1 MSATM
6 RDVARRSGVSVATV
20 SNVLHNTAP
29 VAEPTRLRVLEA
41 IEQLGYRQNEVARSL
56 KRQTTHTLGVSIPD
70 ALNPFHATLALEVER
85 RAHRDGFAVL
95 VAETEND
102 PETEVAQVRALV
114 GRRVDGVI
122 FPAVTAGSAIPSEL
136 LDRGIPVVVVSFE
149 GQDERLGII
158 AVDEF
163 AAMDEVVEHL
173 LSLGHRRIAFAHSG
187 QHEEQVDIRPEALR
201 AALARRGLEPVA
213 GVDAAT
219 AVCCTND
226 VVAIAL
232 LDELERR
239 GRRVPQDVSVVGFDD
254 IPLAAHRRIDLT
266 TVRQPAREMGRLA
279 AEMMLS
285 AIADRR
291 HACRARGDRDR
302 ADRARFHGPRG
313 GGGLMD
319 VRYQGVGKVFSGV
332 PALIDLD
339 LEVPD
344 GKFLALL
351 GPSGCGKTTALRI
364 LAGLEEP
371 TSRARVH
378 RRATTSPGCSRAT
391 ATWRWCSRAMRSTR
405 TRTWPKTS
413 PTRCG
418 CARSTS
424 GRARA
429 AGRARWPSCC
439 RSRRCWDGRHDSYP
453 AASDSGWRWPERSC
467 ASRGRS

>member
-1 MSATM
+1 M
-6 RDVARRSGVSVATV
+6 
-20 SNVLHNTAP
+20 
-29 VAEPTRLRVLEA
+29 
-41 IEQLGYRQNEVARSL
+41 
-56 KRQTTHTLGVSIPD
+56 
-70 ALNPFHATLALEVER
+70 
-85 RAHRDGFAVL
+85 
-95 VAETEND
+95 
-102 PETEVAQVRALV
+102 
-114 GRRVDGVI
+114 DGVI

-279 AEMMLS
+279 AEMVLS

-291 HACRARGDRDR
+291 HAAERVVIATELIVRGST
-302 ADRARFHGPRG
+302 GP
-313 GGGLMD
+313 
-319 VRYQGVGKVFSGV
+319 V
-332 PALIDLD
+332 A
-339 LEVPD
+339 E
-344 GKFLALL
+344 
-351 GPSGCGKTTALRI
+351 
-364 LAGLEEP
+364 
-371 TSRARVH
+371 
-378 RRATTSPGCSRAT
+378 
-391 ATWRWCSRAMRSTR
+391 
-405 TRTWPKTS
+405 
-413 PTRCG
+413 
-418 CARSTS
+418 
-424 GRARA
+424 A
-429 AGRARWPSCC
+429 A
-439 RSRRCWDGRHDSYP
+439 
-453 AASDSGWRWPERSC
+453 
-467 ASRGRS
+467 